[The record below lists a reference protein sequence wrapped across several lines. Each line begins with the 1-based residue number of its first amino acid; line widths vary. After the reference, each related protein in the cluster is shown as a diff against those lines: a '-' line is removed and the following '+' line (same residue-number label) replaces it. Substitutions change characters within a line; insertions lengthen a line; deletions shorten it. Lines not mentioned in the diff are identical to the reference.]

1 MSDCIFCKIIN
12 GEIST
17 ERVYEDENVV
27 AFNDI
32 NPQSPVHILVIP
44 KVHISSLND
53 IDENNSRIIGQIHL
67 AIKKIGIEKNLD
79 HKGYRVVNNCGKDGG
94 QTVDHLHYHILGG
107 REMKWPPG

>member
-53 IDENNSRIIGQIHL
+53 IDENSSHIIGQIHL
-67 AIKKIGIEKNLD
+67 AIKKIGIEKSLD